1 MKVNSLRNHLLI
13 VHIFCTVPLSVLCI
27 VQSLAVLLPWPA
39 LDALLYLENG
49 KISFNRNDY
58 RI

>member
-49 KISFNRNDY
+49 KISLFH
-58 RI
+58 